1 VPKPGRGVRANWT
14 PSNGNRIVVK
24 VRTGWPFLV
33 AGWKRQWRAASMD
46 ASLMSERT
54 PRSTRMSSGIPV
66 WETRTRRITT
76 PRTRAFSAASG
87 YRGMTISIGFGG
99 ASTLSGATKIE
110 GVLVRG
116 GVGVRVDVGVRV
128 NDGVSVDVAVE
139 VGEAV
144 NVRV

>member
-24 VRTGWPFLV
+24 VRTGWPSLV

-46 ASLMSERT
+46 ASLMSGRT

-66 WETRTRRITT
+66 WETSTRRITT

-99 ASTLSGATKIE
+99 VSTLPGATKIE
-110 GVLVRG
+110 GVLVR
-116 GVGVRVDVGVRV
+116 VGVGVRV
-128 NDGVSVDVAVE
+128 NDGVSVDVAVK